1 MNLSSLLA
9 NLHKHGQRATYG
21 AVAGV
26 VGGAPRSVMHGQVK
40 APENCWVVAKKNGK
54 PTGYSLEEYDSR
66 LLSSPKPI
74 EKQQDLIEWLR
85 NHPVS

>member
-26 VGGAPRSVMHGQVK
+26 VGGAPRSVMHGQLK
-40 APENCWVVAKKNGK
+40 APENCWVVAKKDGK
-54 PTGYSLEEYDSR
+54 PTGYSLDEYDRR

-74 EKQQDLIEWLR
+74 ETPQALIEWLR
-85 NHPVS
+85 NHPVL